1 MGLLSKDKRAKRK
14 ADRKE
19 RREDRRTDRA
29 GDQGTRVKQFLL
41 NPSPYKNPK
50 QNKNK

>member
-14 ADRKE
+14 AE
-19 RREDRRTDRA
+19 REDRRSD
-29 GDQGTRVKQFLL
+29 GTRLKQFLL

>member
-1 MGLLSKDKRAKRK
+1 MGLLSKDKRAERKERRK
-14 ADRKE
+14 A
-19 RREDRRTDRA
+19 RREDRRSD
-29 GDQGTRVKQFLL
+29 GTRLKQFLL